1 MPNPLISKDEIRA
14 KRNGVMTFTRRLN
27 YTILCYD
34 ILVVDSY
41 FVSINLLFII
51 KLLPIYNMNVG
62 KTAGKGHAEED
73 TACGRRV
80 AEGNVWEGCRLP
92 IFNCII

>member
-1 MPNPLISKDEIRA
+1 MPNPVKPKDEIRA

-27 YTILCYD
+27 YTILCYG

-51 KLLPIYNMNVG
+51 KLLLPIYNMNVG
-62 KTAGKGHAEED
+62 KTAGKGHAEEGI
-73 TACGRRV
+73 ARGSSRRCV
-80 AEGNVWEGCRLP
+80 ETCVGGVP
-92 IFNCII
+92 ITNF

>member
-27 YTILCYD
+27 YTILCYG

-51 KLLPIYNMNVG
+51 KLLLPIYNMNVG
-62 KTAGKGHAEED
+62 KTAGKGHGEED
-73 TACGRRV
+73 TACGWSKSCGGKCV
-80 AEGNVWEGCRLP
+80 GGVP
-92 IFNCII
+92 ITNF